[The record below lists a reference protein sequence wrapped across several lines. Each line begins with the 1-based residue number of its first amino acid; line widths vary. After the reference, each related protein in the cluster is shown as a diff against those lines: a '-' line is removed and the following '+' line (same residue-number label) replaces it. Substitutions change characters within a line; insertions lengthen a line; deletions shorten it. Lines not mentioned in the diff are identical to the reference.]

1 MLDERR
7 ICRGF
12 SRYGQP
18 DGRWKRWAGRPRV
31 AGAVVSL
38 RGAVR
43 RADLPLPMNRLLRH
57 LLLAGLVLVGTLV
70 RAQDPN
76 FYVFL
81 CLGQSNMEGF
91 PGIPAEEKNYHDPR
105 FQVLAAVDFPALGR
119 EQGKWYP
126 AVPPLCR
133 PNSGMSP
140 ADSFGRTLV
149 ASLPAHVKVGVV
161 NVSVGGCKIELFDP
175 VAFPDYIPN
184 APAWMKGALNAYAG
198 NPYQRLVDM
207 ARVAQQSGVIKGIL
221 LHQGESNVG
230 DPAWPA
236 KVKAV
241 YEKSL
246 ADLGLNAADVPLL
259 AGGVV
264 PADQQGKCAS
274 MNAVIA
280 DLPKTIPTAHFVPSD
295 GCEAAADHLH
305 FSPAGYRELGTRY
318 AQTMLPLLG
327 VPPADA
333 K

>member
-1 MLDERR
+1 MKSSL
-7 ICRGF
+7 
-12 SRYGQP
+12 SRLVL
-18 DGRWKRWAGRPRV
+18 AG
-31 AGAVVSL
+31 
-38 RGAVR
+38 
-43 RADLPLPMNRLLRH
+43 
-57 LLLAGLVLVGTLV
+57 LLLAGVVA

-76 FYVFL
+76 FHVFL

-91 PGIPAEEKNYHDPR
+91 PGIPAEEKSYAEPR

-140 ADSFGRTLV
+140 ADYFGRTLV

-184 APAWMKGALNAYAG
+184 APAWMKGALNAYGG

-207 ARVAQQSGVIKGIL
+207 ARLAQKSGVIRGIL
-221 LHQGESNVG
+221 LHQGESNVN

-241 YEKSL
+241 YEKLL

-274 MNAVIA
+274 MNPVIA

-295 GCEAAADHLH
+295 GCEAGSDRLH
-305 FSPAGYRELGTRY
+305 FSPAGYRELGRRY
-318 AQTMLPLLG
+318 AQAMLPLLG
-327 VPPADA
+327 ATPAAA

>member
-1 MLDERR
+1 MYTSL
-7 ICRGF
+7 CR
-12 SRYGQP
+12 
-18 DGRWKRWAGRPRV
+18 
-31 AGAVVSL
+31 
-38 RGAVR
+38 
-43 RADLPLPMNRLLRH
+43 
-57 LLLAGLVLVGTLV
+57 LLLAGLLLAGTV
-70 RAQDPN
+70 ARAQDKN
-76 FYVFL
+76 FHVFL

-91 PGIPAEEKNYHDPR
+91 PGIPAEEKTYDEPR
-105 FQVLAAVDFPALGR
+105 FQLLAAVDFPALGR

-140 ADSFGRTLV
+140 ADYFGRTLV
-149 ASLPAHVKVGVV
+149 AALPADHRVGVV

-184 APAWMKGALNAYAG
+184 APVWMKGALNAYAG

-207 ARVAQQSGVIKGIL
+207 ARVAQQAGVIRGIL

-241 YEKSL
+241 YEKLL

-259 AGGVV
+259 VGGLV
-264 PADQQGKCAS
+264 PGDQQGKCAS

-280 DLPKTIPTAHFVPSD
+280 DLPKLIPTAHFVSSD
-295 GCEAAADHLH
+295 GCEAVGDKLH
-305 FSPAGYRELGTRY
+305 FSPAGYRELGRRY
-318 AQTMLPLLG
+318 AETMRPLLG
-327 VPPADA
+327 VPAGA
-333 K
+333 AR